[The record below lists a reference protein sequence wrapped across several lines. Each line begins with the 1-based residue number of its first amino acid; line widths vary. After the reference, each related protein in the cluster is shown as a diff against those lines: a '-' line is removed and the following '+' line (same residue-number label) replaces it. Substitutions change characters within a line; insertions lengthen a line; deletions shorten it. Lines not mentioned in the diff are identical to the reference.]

1 MDVEEDA
8 HVEEDADVEE
18 DAGWAGGGPWDVEG
32 GAVEEA
38 NVERSALFSEA
49 LFSEAPFERGD
60 PERRPTLSDACV
72 VEVRVLSVL
81 SIPVH
86 LCMSVGVSR
95 SPGLNAVS
103 GSPWKT
109 RCRTACRRRFD
120 DGRVRGV
127 SAPPAAPVRT
137 GLTAGVAVCRAAAL
151 AAVAFSGLQKELD
164 KQGLEIL
171 ENQQESIATRKQLA
185 DLTRGTPPP
194 PPTPSAPR
202 PCLLPWAVFPGLNRD
217 FAPQQTTK
225 RRPKRR
231 RLRRSRRF

>member
-1 MDVEEDA
+1 MEDA
-8 HVEEDADVEE
+8 LQDGLQEALRRWQ
-18 DAGWAGGGPWDVEG
+18 GTRCLGLAGG
-32 GAVEEA
+32 
-38 NVERSALFSEA
+38 
-49 LFSEAPFERGD
+49 
-60 PERRPTLSDACV
+60 
-72 VEVRVLSVL
+72 
-81 SIPVH
+81 
-86 LCMSVGVSR
+86 
-95 SPGLNAVS
+95 
-103 GSPWKT
+103 
-109 RCRTACRRRFD
+109 CRTYRPD
-120 DGRVRGV
+120 
-127 SAPPAAPVRT
+127 
-137 GLTAGVAVCRAAAL
+137 AGVAVRRGVCRASAL